1 MDNQNLPAVQ
11 EQQPQPFGRMLAAS
25 GGINAGSIAIE
36 QERAVAEAQGQLT
49 LAKRFPRS
57 MAAAMTE
64 FMDTC
69 ASPEFAATAFYSVP
83 NRGSGPSIRFAEE
96 AARCY
101 GNFQYGHRELSRSEG
116 KSEIEVFAWD
126 MQNNNYS
133 KRQITVMHVRDT
145 KDGPRPLRDQADIDN
160 RIANV
165 ASKQMRGRILALLP
179 KHLVAA
185 GQEACKRTLA
195 GGNETPLRE
204 RILKMAQAFG
214 RFGVTDG
221 HLAAYLGHPVDQTT
235 LDELADLMGI
245 YNAIKEGAKAS
256 EYFSLEQQQAAVA
269 AETTSAAITNRG
281 KAAVARQK
289 SADPQP
295 DATVNNSNPPKTVAK
310 PARDNPASVTQNGPQ
325 GAAQGDSDPSE
336 GASDAGDDDVF

>member
-1 MDNQNLPAVQ
+1 MSDTQNLPAVQ
-11 EQQPQPFGRMLAAS
+11 EQQNPFGRMLSTQS
-25 GGINAGSIAIE
+25 GLNAGSIAIE

-64 FMDTC
+64 FLDTC
-69 ASPEFAATAFYSVP
+69 QSPEFAATAFYSVP

-145 KDGPRPLRDQADIDN
+145 KNGAMPLRDQADIDN

-195 GGNETPLRE
+195 GGGEVPLRE

-214 RFGVTDG
+214 KYGVTDA
-221 HLAAYLGHPVDQTT
+221 HLVAYLKHPVDATT
-235 LDELADLMGI
+235 LDEMSDLMGI
-245 YNAIKEGAKAS
+245 YNAIKEGAKPS
-256 EYFSLEQQQAAVA
+256 DYFTLEAQQSAEAKADTAA
-269 AETTSAAITNRG
+269 TITNRARTAATKAKAQPEQSG
-281 KAAVARQK
+281 SAIENSNVPKETAISDKAAAQE
-289 SADPQP
+289 STQQ
-295 DATVNNSNPPKTVAK
+295 
-310 PARDNPASVTQNGPQ
+310 PASAPSPGDAP
-325 GAAQGDSDPSE
+325 AA
-336 GASDAGDDDVF
+336 DDDVF

>member
-1 MDNQNLPAVQ
+1 MEHNTLPATAD
-11 EQQPQPFGRMLAAS
+11 QPFGRMLS
-25 GGINAGSIAIE
+25 SAGALNHGAVAIE
-36 QERAVAEAQGQLT
+36 QERAIAEAQGQLT

-57 MAAAMTE
+57 MAGAMAE
-64 FMDTC
+64 FLESC
-69 ASPEFAATAFYSVP
+69 KSPEFAATAFYSVP

-116 KSEIEVFAWD
+116 KSEVEVFAWD
-126 MQNNNYS
+126 MQNNNFS

-145 KDGPRPLRDQADIDN
+145 KNGPMPMRDQNDIDN

-195 GGNETPLRE
+195 GGGEKPLGE
-204 RILKMAQAFG
+204 RIVGMVQAFG
-214 RFGVTDG
+214 RFGVNRT
-221 HLAAYLGHPVDQTT
+221 HLESYLGHGVDNTT

-245 YNAIKEGAKAS
+245 FNAIKEGGKAS
-256 EYFSLEQQQAAVA
+256 EYFPLNESSAQAI
-269 AETTSAAITNRG
+269 ETEATAAAITNRG
-281 KAAVARQK
+281 KAGASAAPKPAKAQPLVNDAPQQK
-289 SADPQP
+289 SNPDESAAKTVKAESQP
-295 DATVNNSNPPKTVAK
+295 DPAPAPAPAQSNQ
-310 PARDNPASVTQNGPQ
+310 PA
-325 GAAQGDSDPSE
+325 
-336 GASDAGDDDVF
+336 DADDDVF